1 MLTNHDNHEGGV
13 FVFQATYADT
23 RGNAYIDEN
32 HTAIGRVGD
41 ILIELA
47 PEQMIPLPAGGS
59 LVLLPERRAVGLTS
73 DGDFEPLAAKR
84 YALAALLPQ
93 GYTRIALPAYHG
105 SGVALP
111 LYGYT
116 AVAWHDG
123 QFYVAAKV
131 EDTDLHKWDPVH
143 FNTPE
148 LEQLV
153 AKRRAEL
160 PENRIIAQLAHC
172 ALEYSC
178 LTAQNIFYRRYEGG
192 IPVSN
197 ACNAACIGCISEQEA
212 ECCPS
217 PQGRIKYQPSV
228 EEIVQVALPHLE
240 QAEDAIVSFGQGC
253 EGEPMLRADLIAP
266 AIMQLRQRT
275 DRGTINANTNA
286 GYTEGIKKVVAAGI
300 DSLRVSLNTCIP
312 GNYQAYYRAQNY
324 KLDDVAN
331 SIRLAKAGGVRVA
344 LNLLAFPGVTDRED
358 ELEALIEFIAQNGVD
373 MVQVRNLNI
382 DPDQYMALM
391 RHSNGPLY
399 GMEQLADILR
409 SEVPGLIVGSFS

>member
-1 MLTNHDNHEGGV
+1 ML
-13 FVFQATYADT
+13 QATYADT
-23 RGNAYIDEN
+23 RGNAYVDER
-32 HTAIGRVGD
+32 HAAVGRVGD
-41 ILIELA
+41 VLIELT

-59 LVLLPERRAVGLTS
+59 LVLLPERRAVGLTP
-73 DGDFEPLAAKR
+73 DGAFTPLAAQR

-93 GYTRIALPAYHG
+93 GYTRLALPAYHG
-105 SGVALP
+105 KGVALP

-116 AVAWHDG
+116 AVAWQDN
-123 QFYVAAKV
+123 QFCVAAKV
-131 EDTDLHKWDPVH
+131 EDEDLYKWDPVH

-160 PENRIIAQLAHC
+160 PDNQIIAQLAHC

-178 LTAQNIFYRRYEGG
+178 FTAQNIFYRRYEGG

-197 ACNAACIGCISEQEA
+197 ACNAACVGCISEQA
-212 ECCPS
+212 ADCCPS
-217 PQGRIKYQPSV
+217 PQGRIKFRPSV
-228 EEIVQVALPHLE
+228 EEIVQVALPHLQ
-240 QAEDAIVSFGQGC
+240 QAQDAIISFGQGC
-253 EGEPMLRADLIAP
+253 EGEPMLRAELIAS
-266 AIMQLRQRT
+266 AIRQLRQQT
-275 DRGTINANTNA
+275 NGGTINANTNA
-286 GYTEGIKKVVAAGI
+286 GYTAGIQQVVDTGI
-300 DSLRVSLNTCIP
+300 DSLRVSLNSCIP
-312 GNYQAYYRAQNY
+312 GNYQAYYRSQTYDLA
-324 KLDDVAN
+324 DVAN

-358 ELEALIEFIAQNGVD
+358 ELEALIEFIAHNGVD

-409 SEVPGLIVGSFS
+409 SEIPGLVVGSFS